1 LIPDILVE
9 ATVYS
14 SIISLVCMG
23 FTLIHIIEDI
33 PNLAQGTF
41 MVFGMYVS
49 FTVGELFRLSPYLGM
64 PFAFVLGGTMAALF
78 FTAVI
83 RVLSRNNIG
92 EVYMTLS
99 TLAFQIFMVQT
110 LYIYAFWIRETLWVW
125 SYGFLFEANDFQF
138 LGLQGVFP
146 VSLVACILTVAGLR
160 RLMGTKTG
168 IAMRASAENQELAEV
183 MGVDTSR
190 IRSLTWFLS
199 GGLASLAGAMFPM
212 MFQGAP
218 HIGSTIISTIMA
230 ASILGGLGHIL
241 GAVVGGFIIG
251 FTRTI
256 LPGVIAPFFHD
267 SAVAYTI
274 VLIVLSIACVFLLE
288 PRGIMGVY
296 ERVAES
302 RKSRQIS

>member
-1 LIPDILVE
+1 
-9 ATVYS
+9 
-14 SIISLVCMG
+14 MG
-23 FTLIHIIEDI
+23 
-33 PNLAQGTF
+33 
-41 MVFGMYVS
+41 
-49 FTVGELFRLSPYLGM
+49 
-64 PFAFVLGGTMAALF
+64 ALF
-78 FTAVI
+78 FMTVI

-110 LYIYAFWIRETLWVW
+110 LYVYAFWIRETLWVW
-125 SYGFLFEANDFQF
+125 SYGFLFEADDFQF

-160 RLMGTKTG
+160 RLMRTKTG

-183 MGVDTSR
+183 TGIDTSKM
-190 IRSLTWFLS
+190 RSLTWFLS

-251 FTRTI
+251 FTRII
-256 LPGVIAPFFHD
+256 LPGVIEPFFHD

-274 VLIVLSIACVFLLE
+274 VLIVLSNACVFLLE

-296 ERVAES
+296 NRVAES
-302 RKSRQIS
+302 RKYRQIS